1 MPLWNGRY
9 VQQLPTTSAP
19 KEEASEAPVEP
30 EDLDLAEITQTIS
43 AIKAWLKTTPS
54 QEEAMEVFQYELDH
68 LNRSGA
74 VGPSGCLTTYLEK

>member
-1 MPLWNGRY
+1 MPPLFNGRY
-9 VQQLPTTSAP
+9 VQQLPTKSAP
-19 KEEASEAPVEP
+19 KKEAPALES